1 MQIFEVSRRVENV
14 LFTKYIIYILLV
26 RLYYSPLLRRL
37 KLPQFYIVSGFA
49 RCCTKNPEIS
59 SKFPLFQRKKS
70 TSFDFSVILLVF
82 FFCVSTRN
90 ESPLGNEDDFR
101 LGSHPVNGVTLTV
114 KKLKCDLD
122 RVRIAQTES
131 WEVGLRWSILTYIY
145 LTSNSAT

>member
-59 SKFPLFQRKKS
+59 SKFPLFQRKKKY
-70 TSFDFSVILLVF
+70 FIW
-82 FFCVSTRN
+82 FFCH
-90 ESPLGNEDDFR
+90 SPSLFFLRINTKWKSSRERRWLPVRLTSGERCHAHGEVAKMWFGPRAHCANR
-101 LGSHPVNGVTLTV
+101 KLGSW
-114 KKLKCDLD
+114 
-122 RVRIAQTES
+122 I
-131 WEVGLRWSILTYIY
+131 EVVYFNIY
-145 LTSNSAT
+145 LFNF